1 MRENSE
7 KERNLLFLNGRAAT
21 PMLPHHTS
29 VVVDFDVVAVVNV
42 TVVYFFMLLLL
53 LFLLLI
59 C

>member
-29 VVVDFDVVAVVNV
+29 VVVDFAVVAVVNV
-42 TVVYFFMLLLL
+42 TVVYFFMLL
-53 LFLLLI
+53 